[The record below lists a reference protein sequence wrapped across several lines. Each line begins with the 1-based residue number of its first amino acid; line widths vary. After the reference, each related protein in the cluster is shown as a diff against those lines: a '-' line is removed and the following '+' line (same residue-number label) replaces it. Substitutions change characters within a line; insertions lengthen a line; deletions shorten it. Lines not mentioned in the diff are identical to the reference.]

1 MESLKIIE
9 SHIYDPQLAKDYDTL
24 LASLHLTETFSHDR
38 DEIQKVCTSSTSHLY
53 LGMLAERAVA
63 MTTLIDPYDSIGHKT
78 ARIEDFSVSREHHRK
93 GFAGIML
100 KFIIEQASAKGA
112 DRIELTSSNKREDA
126 HGLYLKNGFTFVD
139 TNIMRLILSE
149 N

>member
-9 SHIYDPQLAKDYDTL
+9 SHIYDPQLAKDYDAL

-78 ARIEDFSVSREHHRK
+78 ARIEDFSVAREHHRK

-112 DRIELTSSNKREDA
+112 DRIELTSSNKRGDA

-139 TNIMRLILSE
+139 TNIMRLILRE

>member
-9 SHIYDPQLAKDYDTL
+9 SHIYDPQLAKDYDAL

-78 ARIEDFSVSREHHRK
+78 ARIEDFSVAREHRRK

-112 DRIELTSSNKREDA
+112 DRIELTSSNKRGDA

>member
-1 MESLKIIE
+1 MNNLEIVE
-9 SHIYDPQLAKDYDTL
+9 SHFYDPQLAKDYDAL

-38 DEIQKVCTSSTSHLY
+38 DEIQKVSESSSSHLY

-63 MTTLIDPYDSIGHKT
+63 MTTLIDPYDSIGHRT
-78 ARIEDFSVSREHHRK
+78 ARIEDFSVAREHHRK
-93 GFAGIML
+93 GFAGVML
-100 KFIIEQASAKGA
+100 KFIIDQASAKGA
-112 DRIELTSSNKREDA
+112 DRIELTSSSKREEA
-126 HGLYLKNGFTFVD
+126 HVLYLKNGFTFVD